1 MAEITDLFGKAS
13 IDSDYA
19 VATTVTAERTAGVTV
34 LDGFDLSKF
43 TEDTP
48 VFFITYKKTTDP
60 LTGEVS
66 VSDLV
71 SYKGLVNS
79 GANTITNLTTAP
91 GYVDIGNDIGDFIE
105 CIPTSY
111 WVNSLVDGLFVAH
124 TPEGELK
131 ADAPVDSPQGTLANL
146 TPVGSVLDF
155 AGSAAPTGWL
165 FCYGQAISR
174 TTYADLFA
182 VLSTTY
188 GTGDGSTTFNLPD
201 LRGRVIAGKDDM
213 GGSSANRLTSPLD
226 GDVLGGAGGAQNV
239 NSAHTHTFSSGNMVN
254 LTSGVAMTGGGTNIN
269 HRHDGTT
276 DSGGSAT
283 LANVQPTIILNK
295 IIRY

>member
-60 LTGEVS
+60 LTGDVS
-66 VSDLV
+66 VTDLV

-79 GANTITNLTTAP
+79 GANTITNLTAAP

-111 WVNSLVDGLFVAH
+111 WVNSLIDGLFVSL
-124 TPEGELK
+124 TPEGEIK
-131 ADAPVDSPQGTLANL
+131 ADAPVDSPQESLANI

-155 AGSAAPTGWL
+155 AGSVEPTGWL
-165 FCYGQAISR
+165 LCYGQAISR
-174 TTYADLFA
+174 VTYADLFA

-188 GTGDGSTTFNLPD
+188 GIGDGSTTFNLPD
-201 LRGRVIAGKDDM
+201 LRGRVVAGQDDM
-213 GGSSANRLTSPLD
+213 GGVSANRLAAVFD
-226 GDVLGGAGGAQNV
+226 GDVLGGAGGAEQINA
-239 NSAHTHTFSSGNMVN
+239 AHTHTYSTGNMVN
-254 LTSGVAMTGGGTNIN
+254 LTSGVAMTGGSSNIN

-276 DSGGSAT
+276 NSGGDST
-283 LANVQPTIILNK
+283 QDNVQPTIILNK
-295 IIRY
+295 IIKY